1 MRYSKMYGIRINL
14 YNEIINVIK
23 EFGANKIILFGSRA
37 RGDFKESSDIDIA
50 IEFLNNDKDNFIKIQ
65 TKLEDLNTLYK
76 FDIVDFNSLKED
88 KFKKEI
94 LKDGIVIYN
103 KNN

>member
-1 MRYSKMYGIRINL
+1 MKNNYGIRDNLFNDMIN
-14 YNEIINVIK
+14 
-23 EFGANKIILFGSRA
+23 EFKKTNIEKVILFGSKA
-37 RGDFKESSDIDIA
+37 RNDYKYNSDIDLA
-50 IEFLNNDKDNFIKIQ
+50 IIFTSNDNYIKIL
-65 TKLEDLNTLYK
+65 TKLENLNTLYK

-103 KNN
+103 KDN

>member
-1 MRYSKMYGIRINL
+1 MYGIRINL

-50 IEFLNNDKDNFIKIQ
+50 IEFLNNNKDNFIKIQ

-103 KNN
+103 KDN

>member
-1 MRYSKMYGIRINL
+1 MYGIRINL

-50 IEFLNNDKDNFIKIQ
+50 IEFLNNNKDNFIKIQ
-65 TKLEDLNTLYK
+65 TRLEDLNTLYK

-103 KNN
+103 KDN

>member
-1 MRYSKMYGIRINL
+1 MYGIRINL

-50 IEFLNNDKDNFIKIQ
+50 IEFLNNNKDNFIKIQ
-65 TKLEDLNTLYK
+65 TKL
-76 FDIVDFNSLKED
+76 
-88 KFKKEI
+88 
-94 LKDGIVIYN
+94 
-103 KNN
+103 

>member
-1 MRYSKMYGIRINL
+1 MYGIRINL